1 MQPLISLFNKIS
13 GNNPS
18 SVIKLNASGSNR
30 IYYRLSNETIS
41 VIGVKGES
49 ITENKAFIALARH
62 FTAKKLP
69 TPQILAYTDDYQYYI
84 QEDLGDLSL
93 FDYMKNGIKTSVFS
107 KEEKNILFKTIELL
121 PTIQYKGS
129 KKLDFSVCYPQAEFD
144 KNTVLWDLNYFKYC
158 FLKPT
163 GIDFSETDLE
173 KDFQQM
179 AIDLLKEKSDT
190 FLYRDFQS
198 RNVMIKDGNPF
209 FIDFQGGRKGP
220 IYYDVASFVWQA
232 KANFPESLR
241 NELIEHYLTALKPY
255 RSIDKTHFWEQL
267 NLFLLFRI
275 LQVLGAYGFRGYFEQ
290 KNHFLESIPFAINN
304 LRDLL
309 KKNNY
314 SKYPYL
320 TKILSTLC
328 NLAQDKQVKDVFDK
342 TKLTVTIYS
351 FSYKKGIPEDITGNG
366 GGYVFDCRG
375 IHNPGKYEDFK
386 LQTGLN
392 KDVVVFLEQGKDIL
406 SFLSSVYKLADA
418 HVENYLQ
425 REFSS
430 LMFSFGC
437 TGGQHR
443 SVYAAQRL
451 AEHIASKYGV
461 KVKLI
466 HREQEITQIFNENNV

>member
-1 MQPLISLFNKIS
+1 MQPLISLFNKIT
-13 GNNPS
+13 GNNPN

-30 IYYRLSNETIS
+30 IYYRLYNETIS

-49 ITENKAFIALARH
+49 ITENKAFIALTRH
-62 FTAKKLP
+62 FSEKKLP
-69 TPQILAYTDDYQYYI
+69 TPQILGYTDDYEYYI

-93 FDYMKNGIKTSVFS
+93 FDYIKNGIKTGVFS
-107 KEEKNILFKTIELL
+107 KDEKNLLFKTVELL
-121 PTIQYKGS
+121 PSIQYKAAEN
-129 KKLDFSVCYPQAEFD
+129 LDFSVCYPQGEFD

-158 FLKPT
+158 FLKTT
-163 GIDFSETDLE
+163 GIDFLETDLE

-179 AIDLLKEKSDT
+179 TTDLLKEKSDT

-198 RNVMIKDGNPF
+198 RNVMIKDENPF

-255 RSIDKTHFWEQL
+255 RNIDKTYFWEQL
-267 NLFLLFRI
+267 NLFVLFRI

-320 TKILSTLC
+320 TNILSTLC
-328 NLAQDKQVKDVFDK
+328 NLPQYKQVKDVFDK

-351 FSYKKGIPEDITGNG
+351 FSYKKGIPEDSTGNG

-386 LQTGLN
+386 LKTGLN
-392 KDVVVFLEQGKDIL
+392 KDVVDFLEQGQDIL
-406 SFLSSVYKLADA
+406 SFLSSVYKLADV

-425 REFSS
+425 RGFSS
-430 LMFSFGC
+430 LMFCFGC

-443 SVYAAQRL
+443 SVYSAQRL

-466 HREQEITQIFNENNV
+466 HREQEIIQIFNENNV